1 MSKPT
6 IEKAKRLYQKLK
18 KDDASILFRKE
29 TLSNNLFRKLK
40 RRKCSKDKEF
50 VNLIIELEITFL
62 KKRSNIQNDI
72 M

>member
-18 KDDASILFRKE
+18 KDDASILFWKE

-40 RRKCSKDKEF
+40 RYKYSKEKEF